1 MNTTTRT
8 VLLLAAALLLPAT
21 SSAKARQAQVRADVT
36 VEPLASVLAVVSPA
50 GAQCRVKPHGQR
62 AVERVAPF
70 DLPVPNG
77 SLEVRCVLP
86 NGRSHRTKLDVRTAQ
101 RITLRLADRGPSRP
115 GCPPGGCNGPAMS
128 TPAFNK
134 LTKAMT
140 RERDTDDRLEILER
154 TSATA
159 FFTVRQVEKL
169 VDLFR
174 SSDDRV
180 EVVEL
185 TAPHLVDRQ
194 NASRLLEKF
203 PRSDDREE
211 VRWILGLWGPGGRWA
226 GR

>member
-8 VLLLAAALLLPAT
+8 VLLLAAALLLPAP
-21 SSAKARQAQVRADVT
+21 SSAKPRQAQVRADVT

-62 AVERVAPF
+62 PVERVAPF

-77 SLEVRCVLP
+77 SLDVRCVLP
-86 NGRSHRTKLDVRTAQ
+86 NGRSHRAQLDVHPAQ

-115 GCPPGGCNGPAMS
+115 GCPPGGCSGPAMS
-128 TPAFNK
+128 SAAFNK
-134 LTKAMT
+134 LVKAMS
-140 RERDTDDRLEILER
+140 RERDADDRLEILER

-159 FFTVRQVEKL
+159 YFTVRQVEKL
-169 VDLFR
+169 VDLFPR
-174 SSDDRV
+174 SDDRV

-194 NASRLLEKF
+194 NAPRLLEKF

-211 VRWILGLWGPGGRWA
+211 VRWILGLWGPGSRWDGR
-226 GR
+226 